1 MTWIIIIVAILF
13 IAFLCIGAYAEKEQK
28 QTKAKE
34 LKSAD
39 IYYYDTYIKTISLYA
54 RKGYKKYPLVGIGYR
69 DLPLSAIGKFEG
81 YAWAEDD
88 NEHDKYAI
96 SIYGNDK
103 GHVGYIPRGNYDLHE
118 RLMSDHRMG
127 DAYGYIAYSESDGF
141 YGAVCVEYNDDLDDN
156 F

>member
-1 MTWIIIIVAILF
+1 M
-13 IAFLCIGAYAEKEQK
+13 
-28 QTKAKE
+28 
-34 LKSAD
+34 
-39 IYYYDTYIKTISLYA
+39 
-54 RKGYKKYPLVGIGYR
+54 
-69 DLPLSAIGKFEG
+69 SAIGKFEG

-127 DAYGYIAYSESDGF
+127 DAYGYIAYSENDGF
-141 YGAVCVEYNDDLDDN
+141 YGAVCVEYIDLDDN
-156 F
+156 Y